1 VRAVAGRVRGSVDVN
16 WIPGGGT
23 TFTLEAPL
31 TLATVRAVLARVGAT
46 RVAIPSAFVER
57 LLRVAPEAL
66 RSVDGRVALQTG
78 GAPATVASLAAV
90 LGPPLIDRP
99 PDGAWSLVLLRVGD
113 RRVAIRVDE
122 LLEELEVVVRP
133 IRAHGAVAVPHVSG
147 AAMLAGGTVA
157 LVLNVTRVVATALG
171 LRAEMVALPEARAT
185 AAVRRRVMV
194 VDDSITTRT
203 LEASVLEAAGYD
215 VMTAVDGADGWRLLQ
230 EKGADLVVS
239 DVEMPRMDGLQ
250 LCETIRAS
258 SRFRA
263 LPVILVT
270 ALEMPEH
277 RARGLE
283 VGADAYLG
291 KSSFEQDEL
300 LTTVRDL
307 LG

>member
-1 VRAVAGRVRGSVDVN
+1 MNCSRSSRSSCVR
-16 WIPGGGT
+16 
-23 TFTLEAPL
+23 
-31 TLATVRAVLARVGAT
+31 
-46 RVAIPSAFVER
+46 
-57 LLRVAPEAL
+57 
-66 RSVDGRVALQTG
+66 
-78 GAPATVASLAAV
+78 
-90 LGPPLIDRP
+90 
-99 PDGAWSLVLLRVGD
+99 
-113 RRVAIRVDE
+113 
-122 LLEELEVVVRP
+122 
-133 IRAHGAVAVPHVSG
+133 IRAHGHVAVPHVSG

-157 LVLNVTRVVATALG
+157 LVLNATAVVGTALG
-171 LRAEMVALPEARAT
+171 LPAAMAAVAEPRVKT
-185 AAVRRRVMV
+185 AARRRVMV

-203 LEASVLEAAGYD
+203 LDASVLEAAGYE
-215 VMTAVDGADGWRLLQ
+215 VTTAVDGADGWRKLQ
-230 EKGADLVVS
+230 EQGADLVVS

-250 LCETIRAS
+250 LCEAIRAS
-258 SRFRA
+258 TRFRT